1 MEHLIIVYGKDLNDA
16 DNEACNTKA
25 ERQQRAA
32 AEEHARQ
39 MQEARE
45 QAAWDRHVV
54 ETTEDE
60 MQEREAQTPHNPL
73 LALFESDLGRDIAD
87 FIRFLFIF
95 VCV

>member
-1 MEHLIIVYGKDLNDA
+1 MRSGLRRHEKRN
-16 DNEACNTKA
+16 A

-60 MQEREAQTPHNPL
+60 MQEREAQTPHDPL
-73 LALFESDLGRDIAD
+73 AIFNSDLGRDIAG
-87 FIRFLFIF
+87 FIRFLFNF
-95 VCV
+95 LCLVLALGSA